1 MINYNI
7 GEQKG
12 NIFGTEKLKNICS
25 DDYTGHFQLHHFT
38 IPTLAPLES
47 IHPSKHNKT
56 NYNNKHSE
64 TRHSVIILNKK
75 AVRSKCISKKKKTTY
90 IKHLDY
96 SDEDKTLMG

>member
-1 MINYNI
+1 MQDVINYNT

-25 DDYTGHFQLHHFT
+25 DDYTGQLHHLT
-38 IPTLAPLES
+38 VSTLAPLDS

-75 AVRSKCISKKKKTTY
+75 AVRSKCISKKKKKKLY
-90 IKHLDY
+90 
-96 SDEDKTLMG
+96 